1 VVFLSKSKSKAEFEA
16 ENFLKESFA
25 NRADINEKI
34 KNLINKLK
42 FQQSELDSKE
52 AAKTVFDQDNV
63 VPQKEE
69 DLGNNVYTEYPEN
82 LKEISSI
89 KEMSLFTRV
98 FLDFEQEALDSI
110 KNVDSENR
118 EMNTFNRGQLN
129 LLGIYRIILN
139 YIWFLLVLILLTGF
153 VQFIH

>member
-1 VVFLSKSKSKAEFEA
+1 MVFLSKSKSKAEFEA